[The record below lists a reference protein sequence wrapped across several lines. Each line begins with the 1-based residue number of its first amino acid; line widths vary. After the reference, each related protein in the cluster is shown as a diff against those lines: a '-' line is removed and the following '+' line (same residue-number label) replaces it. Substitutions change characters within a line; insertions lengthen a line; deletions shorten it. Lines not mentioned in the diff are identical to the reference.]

1 MPDEHSPYR
10 ENIIRWFLRSRGW
23 PPLDQLSVQQ
33 RTIVRIF
40 ANQYEQVA
48 KEQGVPLE
56 YFTWDLE
63 NREAWMPL
71 FMFVLI

>member
-56 YFTWDLE
+56 
-63 NREAWMPL
+63 
-71 FMFVLI
+71 